1 MRTKHI
7 TDIMSYP
14 YSGMRRGKNWWQ
26 FCLKKFGLLL
36 CCFQPPGHLGLG
48 SFKAGA
54 TRLPWSWVVVGDV
67 ALQLAFVGCLDK
79 AEVAEKDIR
88 TRPKSWKG
96 WRSL

>member
-1 MRTKHI
+1 
-7 TDIMSYP
+7 MSYP

-79 AEVAEKDIR
+79 AEVAEKDIG
-88 TRPKSWKG
+88 TGPKSWKG